1 MLTTT
6 TAHTI
11 SGPKADHHHIHIHAH
26 TNHQCGDEVVD
37 VADDGPLSAKT
48 LFGHVRAAS
57 EGSVSPTN
65 SHPFVF
71 GSLLWMHNGAM
82 PNFGAFKDT
91 LKSRLRPSVR
101 GLVVGQVT
109 ETNAG
114 RSKAH
119 PWCQQNIHERASTPV
134 GACAMLPTYRLTK

>member
-1 MLTTT
+1 MPTMPNKVHSSTPALLP
-6 TAHTI
+6 
-11 SGPKADHHHIHIHAH
+11 SCRPL
-26 TNHQCGDEVVD
+26 QCGDEVVD

-109 ETNAG
+109 KETPESLLGGVASPRAAKCPENA
-114 RSKAH
+114 AH
-119 PWCQQNIHERASTPV
+119 
-134 GACAMLPTYRLTK
+134 